1 MKKSLT
7 LLLTFALGA
16 TLMAAE
22 APSREEIAKSIAKGL
37 AYLEKQQQP
46 DGSFANP
53 ENKATSQDHP
63 ALTAMP
69 LMAFQRDP
77 NGARQT
83 DLLQKGYAFI
93 RSKAQPDGGIYSSGL
108 SNYNTSVC
116 LMALLSSGDPKDE
129 PLITKARA
137 FVAGQQATNML
148 KPENDGGFGYGP
160 TGTSPKRQHPDL
172 DNTLVA
178 LEALHEYRLRRP
190 ATELAKDKDLDFKAA
205 IDFVSRCQN
214 LPATNPLPGANGD
227 AANKGGFVYYPGYS
241 NAGEEKLPD
250 GRTALRSYGSMS
262 YAGLLSFIYADLD
275 KGDQRV
281 VAALDWLSKN
291 YTLEENPALGPARHL
306 LLLQPRH
313 ARPESRR
320 SQGAHHRQ
328 GPEGRLARRDQPQD
342 HFPAK
347 PGRFMG
353 QRPGPL
359 DGKRPGARDHL
370 LRDGA
375 AEYSGEVRRRDPAG
389 ISSPPPRPSADPGCQ
404 SGASLPCDR
413 T

>member
-1 MKKSLT
+1 MKKSLA
-7 LLLTFALGA
+7 LLSFLALGA
-16 TLMAAE
+16 TLLAAE
-22 APSREEIAKSIAKGL
+22 APSREEINKSIAKGL

-53 ENKATSQDHP
+53 ENKAPSQDHP

-77 NGARQT
+77 AGAKKT
-83 DLLQKGYAFI
+83 ALLQKGYSFI
-93 RSKAQPDGGIYSSGL
+93 RGKAQPDGGIYSSGL

-137 FVAGQQATNML
+137 FVAGQQASNML
-148 KPENDGGFGYGP
+148 KPEANGGFGYGP

-172 DNTLVA
+172 DNTIIA

-205 IDFVSRCQN
+205 IDFISRCQN

-275 KGDQRV
+275 KSDQRV

-291 YTLEENPALGPARHL
+291 YTLEENPAMG
-306 LLLQPRH
+306 
-313 ARPESRR
+313 
-320 SQGAHHRQ
+320 RQ
-328 GPEGRLARRDQPQD
+328 GIFYYYNLATRGLKAAGVNELTTAKGQKVDWRAEISRKIISLQNADGSWVNDQARWMEKDPVLVTTYCVMALENIL
-342 HFPAK
+342 AK
-347 PGRFMG
+347 
-353 QRPGPL
+353 
-359 DGKRPGARDHL
+359 
-370 LRDGA
+370 
-375 AEYSGEVRRRDPAG
+375 
-389 ISSPPPRPSADPGCQ
+389 
-404 SGASLPCDR
+404 
-413 T
+413 